1 MQQQEGKFILFDLD
15 AFASWLSTLNVIRII
30 HLVQDHHTFI
40 PSYNDFSG
48 NNHFELLK
56 GMEQAHLQRG
66 FDEIAQNLTTFPDG
80 TVAAC
85 RVMDKAPA
93 GIKGANANGICIENL
108 GDFDVG
114 KDNMTPPHRAT
125 ILRVNALLCRKFKL
139 TPSTDSIVFHHWFD
153 LNTGQRT
160 NGAGTTKTCPG
171 TGFFGG
177 NTVATAQ
184 VNFVPLIADELANL
198 AAPPPASSSTVL
210 FSAQVTASA
219 LNIRSQPNASSD
231 ILGQLAGGAVVQIFE
246 EQNGWGRIDPAASRW
261 VKESFLQKV
270 ASSSSGAGEG

>member
-1 MQQQEGKFILFDLD
+1 MQQQEGKFILFDVD
-15 AFASWLSTLNVIRII
+15 AFASWLSTLNVTRVI

-40 PSYNDFSG
+40 PSYGDFNG

-56 GMEQAHLQRG
+56 AMEQAHLQRG

-114 KDNMTPPHRAT
+114 KDNMTASQQAT

-177 NTVATAQ
+177 NSVASAQ
-184 VNFVPLIADELANL
+184 ANFVPLVAEELANL
-198 AAPPPASSSTVL
+198 AAPPPASASVAL
-210 FSAQVTASA
+210 FGAQVTASA

-231 ILGQLAGGAVVQIFE
+231 VLGQLANGAVVQIFE

-261 VKESFLQKV
+261 VKESFLQRV
-270 ASSSSGAGEG
+270 EGASN

>member
-15 AFASWLSTLNVIRII
+15 AFASWLDTLNVTRVIQ
-30 HLVQDHHTFI
+30 LVQDHHTFI
-40 PSYNDFSG
+40 PSYNDFNG

-56 GMEQAHLQRG
+56 AMEQAHLQRG

-93 GIKGANANGICIENL
+93 GIKGANTHGICIENV
-108 GDFDVG
+108 GDFDTG
-114 KDNMTPPHRAT
+114 KDTMTPAHRAC

-139 TPSTDSIVFHHWFD
+139 TPNADSIVFHHWFD

-160 NGAGTTKTCPG
+160 NGSGTTKTCPG
-171 TGFFGG
+171 TSFFGG
-177 NTVATAQ
+177 NTVASAQ
-184 VNFVPLIADELANL
+184 ANFVPLVVRELANL
-198 AAPPPASSSTVL
+198 AAPPPVSSSIAL

-231 ILGQLAGGAVVQIFE
+231 ILGQLANGAVVQIFE
-246 EQNGWGRIDPAASRW
+246 EQNGWGRIDPADSRW

-270 ASSSSGAGEG
+270 EGAGS